1 MVQITNHFQRAIS
14 LLASQFRKNK
24 PDGSL
29 TNFQKLIQALVEP
42 AQEIE
47 NVNWELKTERWLNT
61 AIGTQ
66 LDGLGQIIGIARNPG
81 ESDEDYRERL
91 QFQIFINSS
100 KGTPEDVIRIIEF
113 LTKSDRIIYHET
125 YPAAFQLET
134 DGLVFPT
141 PPNELVTAIKN
152 ASPAGVN
159 YAPITATYNVPI
171 SFQVTDEI
179 GESEGGFEE
188 LNYPLPT
195 AGQLSEVIQNDSN
208 MPPRRYQN
216 V

>member
-24 PDGSL
+24 PDGTL
-29 TNFQKLIQALVEP
+29 TNLQRLIQVLVTP

-47 NVNWELKTERWLNT
+47 DVNWELKTERFLDS
-61 AIGTQ
+61 AIGAQ
-66 LDGLGQIIGIARNPG
+66 LDALGQIIGIARNPG
-81 ESDEDYRERL
+81 ESDDDYRERL

-100 KGTPEDVIRIIEF
+100 KGTPEDVIRIISF
-113 LTKSDRIIYHET
+113 LTKSTRIWYHET

-134 DGLVFPT
+134 NGLVFPD
-141 PPNELVTAIKN
+141 PPNELNQAIKN

-171 SFQVTDEI
+171 SFQVTDSEDEI
-179 GESEGGFEE
+179 DGGFEE

-195 AGQLSEVIQNDSN
+195 AGQLSEVIQIDSN
-208 MPPRRYQN
+208 MPPRRYQ
-216 V
+216 